1 MKIRT
6 HISKALSL
14 LTSAAIAVGCI
25 PALELPAAAESPDT
39 SQVSLSKNQKT
50 YGDGWFWNGESL
62 LIYGVRCLLRD

>member
-50 YGDGWFWNGESL
+50 YGDG
-62 LIYGVRCLLRD
+62 

>member
-25 PALELPAAAESPDT
+25 SALELPGCRGKLGYQPGIAVKKPE
-39 SQVSLSKNQKT
+39 N
-50 YGDGWFWNGESL
+50 
-62 LIYGVRCLLRD
+62 IR

>member
-25 PALELPAAAESPDT
+25 PALELPAAAESSDT
-39 SQVSLSKNQKT
+39 GIAVKKPEN
-50 YGDGWFWNGESL
+50 
-62 LIYGVRCLLRD
+62 IR